1 MTEALVPWLP
11 LLAAGLH
18 IVEEFL
24 FPGGFADWDRA
35 YRPEFAKT
43 ITPRFHIIVNGLLLI
58 LCYDAGA
65 LIDKPAGVALWLTL
79 AALLATNGIW
89 HAMGAL
95 RTDRY
100 SPGMITG
107 MGLYVP
113 LAIWGFPYFVL
124 HGRASIPTAIVA
136 LLIGASYHL
145 WVGKAIHHW
154 RRKAA

>member
-24 FPGGFADWDRA
+24 FPGGFAEWDRA

-65 LIDKPAGVALWLTL
+65 LSDKPAGVALWLTL

-89 HAMGAL
+89 HAIGAL

-124 HGRASIPTAIVA
+124 RGRASIPTAIA
-136 LLIGASYHL
+136 AFLIGASYHL
-145 WVGKAIHHW
+145 WVGKAIHRW